1 MNSIS
6 RRRLMTV
13 LAGSA
18 LGVGAGLAT
27 TQPAQAFSPDITTVR
42 LRALHQNA
50 CGATASHRELVD
62 EVNQTLG
69 DMPMQEK
76 QAIIAKLTC
85 PICGCPLAGLF

>member
-1 MNSIS
+1 MDSIS

-18 LGVGAGLAT
+18 LGVGASLAS
-27 TQPAQAFSPDITTVR
+27 TQPAMAFSQDITTVR

-50 CGATASHRELVD
+50 CGATASHRELVE

-69 DMPMQEK
+69 DMPLQER
-76 QAIIAKLTC
+76 QAVIAKLTC